1 MRIVA
6 VLGLVLVCGGCAF
19 EAPPTDASAYPTPT
33 PADGS
38 EAEQG
43 WWEPFGLGA
52 QFVAVNWMDDLRQ
65 PRDKHESYG
74 AHQFR
79 QSAPALRYGEPRQL
93 ISARSAI
100 ARQDRASL
108 GGAGPAAEP
117 SP

>member
-6 VLGLVLVCGGCAF
+6 LLGLALVCGGCAF

-52 QFVAVNWMDDLRQ
+52 QFVAVNWMDALRQ
-65 PRDKHESYG
+65 PPDKHESYG
-74 AHQFR
+74 THQFR
-79 QSAPALRYGEPRQL
+79 QSAPALRYGEPR
-93 ISARSAI
+93 SVP
-100 ARQDRASL
+100 RQAPSPDRGIDA
-108 GGAGPAAEP
+108 GKNYGGPA
-117 SP
+117 